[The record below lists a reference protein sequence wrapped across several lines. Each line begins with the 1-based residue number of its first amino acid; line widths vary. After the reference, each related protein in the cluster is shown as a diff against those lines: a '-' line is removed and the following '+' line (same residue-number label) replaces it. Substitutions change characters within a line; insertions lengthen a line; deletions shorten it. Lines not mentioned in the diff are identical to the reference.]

1 MRIARSFLLDLTSFP
16 LSIII
21 GLIPLDISSSAA
33 NKPAGPAPTT
43 ITSLAFSTLLK
54 LKTNLLEFLK
64 GSKI

>member
-21 GLIPLDISSSAA
+21 GLTPLDISSSAA
-33 NKPAGPAPTT
+33 NKPAGPEPTI